1 MTEQNLPY
9 VTYYINH
16 SYKCKHLEKKIYFK
30 NNKMYN
36 IINSSKTSSLMQEYR
51 SVVFSFPENKV
62 LSFSPPRSVPYE
74 KFKNDPKN
82 DPDSIIMS
90 EIIEGVMINLFY
102 DHRVSSWEI
111 ATKCAIGGDYNYSG
125 EKKGASF
132 REMFFEC
139 LRCEKNDVFLDTL
152 PKNYSYSFVIQ
163 HPKNKIILSI
173 VEPKLYLVAIY
184 AIYEDNSIMAIPSM
198 MYEDWEIFKSTQVP
212 IYFPEKYMF
221 HDFITLKVELQFI
234 KNDPTHLG
242 FMLYSMVT
250 GDRCTFRNPGYYKI
264 KKQEFP
270 LFTYHFFCI
279 QRTGKLDEFL
289 RIFPNYQ
296 ASFSN
301 IKKLYEKFIGDVYLS
316 YIEHYV
322 EKLGKTI
329 SGKFLPHIQFIH
341 KTIYL
346 PSLKSSEKTIITR
359 KKVREYFDAMDP
371 RELLYHIYY
380 DRRNA

>member
-1 MTEQNLPY
+1 MTEQNQPY
-9 VTYYINH
+9 LTYHIND
-16 SYKCKHLEKKIYFK
+16 SFKCKDLQKRIYFK

-36 IINSSKTSSLMQEYR
+36 IVNSPKTSSSMQEYR
-51 SVVFSFPENKV
+51 SVVLSFPENKI

-74 KFKNDPKN
+74 KFKNDLKN
-82 DPDSIIMS
+82 DQDNIIMS
-90 EIIEGVMINLFY
+90 EIVEGVMINLFY
-102 DHRVSSWEI
+102 DDRISSWEI
-111 ATKCAIGGDYNYSG
+111 ATKSAIGGDYNYSG
-125 EKKGASF
+125 EKSASF

-139 LRCEKNDVFLDTL
+139 LHCEKSDEYLDTL

-184 AIYEDNSIMAIPSM
+184 AIYEDNSIMAIPSVI
-198 MYEDWEIFKSTQVP
+198 YEDWEIFKSMHVP
-212 IYFPEKYMF
+212 IYFPTKYAF
-221 HDFITLKVELQFI
+221 HDFMTLKMELRFI

-242 FMLYSMVT
+242 FMLYSTVT
-250 GDRCTFRNPGYYKI
+250 GDRCTLRNPAYYKI
-264 KKQEFP
+264 KKQEIP

-296 ASFSN
+296 PSFSN
-301 IKKLYEKFIGDVYLS
+301 VKKLYEKFIGDVYLA
-316 YIEHYV
+316 YIENYV
-322 EKLGKTI
+322 EKQDKLI
-329 SGKFLPHIQFIH
+329 HGKFLPHIQFIH

-346 PSLKSSEKTIITR
+346 PSLKSSENTIITR

>member
-1 MTEQNLPY
+1 MSEENIPY
-9 VTYYINH
+9 VTYDIDHLIND
-16 SYKCKHLEKKIYFK
+16 KELEKRVYFK

-36 IINSSKTSSLMQEYR
+36 IINSSKTSSSLQEYR
-51 SVVFSFPENKV
+51 SVVFSFPENKM

-74 KFKNDPKN
+74 KFKNYPKN
-82 DPDSIIMS
+82 DNDSIIMS
-90 EIIEGVMINLFY
+90 EIVEGVMINLFY
-102 DHRVSSWEI
+102 DHRISSWEI
-111 ATKCAIGGDYNYSG
+111 ATKCAIGGDYNFSG
-125 EKKGASF
+125 KKNASF

-139 LRCEKNDVFLDTL
+139 LHCEKNDEFLDAL

-184 AIYEDNSIMAIPSM
+184 AMYEDNSIMAIPSI
-198 MYEDWEIFKSTQVP
+198 MYEDWEIFKSMHVP
-212 IYFPEKYMF
+212 IYFPMKYAF
-221 HDFITLKVELQFI
+221 HDFMTLKVELRFI

-242 FMLYSMVT
+242 FMLYSMIT
-250 GDRCTFRNPGYYKI
+250 GDRCTLRNPAYYNI
-264 KKQEFP
+264 KKQEMP

-289 RIFPNYQ
+289 QIFPNYQ

-301 IKKLYEKFIGDVYLS
+301 VKKLYEKFIGDVYLA
-316 YIEHYV
+316 YIENYV
-322 EKLGKTI
+322 EKQDKLI
-329 SGKFLPHIQFIH
+329 HGKFLPHIQFIH

-359 KKVREYFDAMDP
+359 KKVHEYFDAMDP